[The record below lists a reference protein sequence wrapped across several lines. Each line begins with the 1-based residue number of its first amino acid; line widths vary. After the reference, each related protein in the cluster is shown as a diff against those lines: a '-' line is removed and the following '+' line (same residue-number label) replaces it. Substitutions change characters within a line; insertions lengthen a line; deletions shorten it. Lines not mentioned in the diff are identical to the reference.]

1 MNNNLSLEENK
12 NIFSLFLNVKDELK
26 NETSELNMNKNSDV
40 LIVDAMNIFIRS
52 FMANPTMNDDG
63 VHVGGIAGFLKSIG
77 HAIKLLKSSR
87 CVIIFDGPGG
97 SARRRA
103 LYKEYK
109 QNRKTSV
116 RVNRIYEDI
125 ADLSDEEE
133 NMKRQIMRSVQYLE
147 YLPVN
152 MLSIDNVE
160 ADDTIAYCALQY
172 FKERVTIMSSDKDFL
187 QLVNDRINIWSPTK
201 KKIYGT
207 SEVYSE
213 YEIHPNNFVFFRA
226 LVGDP
231 SDNISGIRG
240 FGLKTI
246 LKAFPMMGQD
256 RKLDKEDLYS
266 HALENKKKMKV
277 YDNFLESKSDFERNI
292 ELMQLSDTYLPTYAQ
307 LHINECLDKKPN
319 KLNRYGFTNLVREDK
334 MSAALPLHISW
345 VNEVFGNMDSII

>member
-1 MNNNLSLEENK
+1 
-12 NIFSLFLNVKDELK
+12 
-26 NETSELNMNKNSDV
+26 
-40 LIVDAMNIFIRS
+40 
-52 FMANPTMNDDG
+52 
-63 VHVGGIAGFLKSIG
+63 
-77 HAIKLLKSSR
+77 
-87 CVIIFDGPGG
+87 
-97 SARRRA
+97 
-103 LYKEYK
+103 
-109 QNRKTSV
+109 
-116 RVNRIYEDI
+116 
-125 ADLSDEEE
+125 
-133 NMKRQIMRSVQYLE
+133 
-147 YLPVN
+147 
-152 MLSIDNVE
+152 
-160 ADDTIAYCALQY
+160 
-172 FKERVTIMSSDKDFL
+172 
-187 QLVNDRINIWSPTK
+187 
-201 KKIYGT
+201 
-207 SEVYSE
+207 
-213 YEIHPNNFVFFRA
+213 